1 MAAAVSGGARPGVAA
16 DPQAEPLPRAAVMA
30 VVAFS
35 DIETAADLAA
45 DVARLTHPQTEVL
58 GAAREFAKWVVRA
71 LEGVPK
77 ESLFVPQSEMIADG
91 NGDLGVDAARGDA
104 RSVLRL
110 CRGVLSST
118 ASYKEAV
125 LKAINAGG
133 HADVTGAA
141 VGALAGAVYGARSLP
156 VHWLQS
162 LYARERIELE
172 RKVDAQIVGTLM
184 SAADVAC
191 YVAKD
196 VGRNRIHV
204 YQEGEPPSDTR
215 RCSR

>member
-1 MAAAVSGGARPGVAA
+1 M
-16 DPQAEPLPRAAVMA
+16 
-30 VVAFS
+30 
-35 DIETAADLAA
+35 
-45 DVARLTHPQTEVL
+45 
-58 GAAREFAKWVVRA
+58 
-71 LEGVPK
+71 
-77 ESLFVPQSEMIADG
+77 LFRSSEMIADG
-91 NGDLGVDAARGDA
+91 DGDLGVDAARGDA

-162 LYARERIELE
+162 LYARERIEQLADQLLVTALTRLLE
-172 RKVDAQIVGTLM
+172 EPDKVRA
-184 SAADVAC
+184 
-191 YVAKD
+191 
-196 VGRNRIHV
+196 
-204 YQEGEPPSDTR
+204 
-215 RCSR
+215 